1 MGPLWQA
8 RRRGANGPALDSDQR
23 AAFSPGRKGLSF
35 RVLLST
41 ARLVSRVGLFK
52 RLVSVCG
59 VAAALTLGLS
69 AASAQELAPVNN
81 ALPVQSVQTVSP
93 LQDALVQDALATAAD
108 PATDA
113 ALPQAASLEEL
124 VRAVTVPA
132 ALSPELT
139 CLAGAIYY
147 EARSESLA
155 GQLAVGRV
163 IVART
168 ASGRYPT
175 SYCGVVLQRS
185 QFSFV
190 RGGAIPGVSPTNRLW
205 QQAVRIAV
213 IAARGAWKSPAEGA
227 LFFHAAR
234 IGPMQGRTRVARID
248 NHIFY
253 R

>member
-81 ALPVQSVQTVSP
+81 ALPVQSVQTVMP
-93 LQDALVQDALATAAD
+93 LQDALPAAAD